1 MGEVGALAAGRS
13 GWCQARA
20 GPEGLLPCL
29 PCLTSCLSLP
39 AAGQSWAQPASGV
52 VVRHQ
57 GTDGGLALVSVCRSG
72 GTETMTS
79 CTTGVDNDCNG
90 LAGVDDPAC
99 ASMMRLGVGTE
110 TTNKG

>member
-1 MGEVGALAAGRS
+1 M
-13 GWCQARA
+13 
-20 GPEGLLPCL
+20 
-29 PCLTSCLSLP
+29 SLP